1 MKAEGSSNPAG
12 PRSGPAAPE
21 RVLAR
26 LGGDQPGPTVIV
38 VAGIHGNEPAGLEAV
53 ARVVARLERERPEI
67 RGSLVALAGNLAAL
81 RENTRFVDE
90 DLNRRWTPGSVALLR
105 GGGGES
111 PPAAEDREQL
121 ELLDALQDA
130 VDGAAG
136 PLYFLDLH
144 TSSAEG
150 PPFLTVGDTLYN
162 RRFAARFPLP
172 LILGLEEQVD
182 GALLEYLNNLGFV
195 TLGVEAGHHESGS
208 SVDRLE
214 AVLWLALVHAGLFG
228 EGAVPGLADGLQL
241 LEEAG
246 RGIPRLVEVRRRHA
260 ISPEDRF
267 GMEPGYDNFHPVAKG
282 QLVARD
288 EHGLVLA
295 PEGGLLLLPLYQ
307 GKGNDGFFIAR
318 EVRPFWLGL
327 SSLLRRL
334 RLGVLLPLLPG
345 VRRHPSRRELMVVNT
360 RIARWLA
367 LETFHLFGYRKL
379 RRVESE
385 LLVSRRR
392 FDLAPPPS
400 VDSIG

>member
-1 MKAEGSSNPAG
+1 MKAEISSGPSGSSTELT
-12 PRSGPAAPE
+12 APG

-26 LGGDQPGPTVIV
+26 VAGAEPGPTVVV
-38 VAGIHGNEPAGLEAV
+38 VAGIHGNEPAGIEAV
-53 ARVVARLERERPEI
+53 ARVTSRLELERPEL
-67 RGSLVALAGNLAAL
+67 RGRLVALAGNLAAL
-81 RENTRFVDE
+81 RESTRFVDE
-90 DLNRRWTPGSVALLR
+90 DLNRRWTPETVALLR
-105 GGGGES
+105 GGAGARPLS
-111 PPAAEDREQL
+111 TEDREQL
-121 ELLDALQDA
+121 ELLHALQVA

-136 PLYFLDLH
+136 TLYFLDLH

-150 PPFLTVGDTLYN
+150 PPFLTVGDTLCN
-162 RRFAARFPLP
+162 RRFASQFPLP

-195 TLGVEAGHHESGS
+195 TLGVEAGHHENAS
-208 SVDRLE
+208 SVERLE
-214 AVLWLALVHAGLFG
+214 AVLWLALVHAGLLAA
-228 EGAVPGLADGLQL
+228 EDVTGLAAARQL

-267 GMEPGYDNFHPVAKG
+267 SMEPGYDNFHPVTKG

-334 RLGVLLPLLPG
+334 RLGALLRLLPG
-345 VRRHPSRRELMVVNT
+345 VRRHPARRELLVVNT

-379 RRVESE
+379 RRAEGE
-385 LLVSRRR
+385 LMFSRRR

-400 VDSIG
+400 VDSIW